1 MGNIFYSM
9 NDKYKKF
16 TIETKN
22 SLLKQEA
29 INEDIIVITIDEE
42 TYAEF

>member
-1 MGNIFYSM
+1 M

-22 SLLKQEA
+22 TILEEEA
-29 INEDIIVITIDEE
+29 INNDIIIVAIDEE
-42 TYAEF
+42 TYSKL